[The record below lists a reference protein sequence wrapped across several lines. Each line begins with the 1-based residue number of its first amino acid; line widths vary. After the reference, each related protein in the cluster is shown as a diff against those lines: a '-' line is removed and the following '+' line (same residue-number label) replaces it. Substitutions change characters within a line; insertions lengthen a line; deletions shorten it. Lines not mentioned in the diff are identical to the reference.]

1 MIKITKPLLQKAL
14 IAGFFSAFTIG
25 VLTVLTYKSTLG
37 YFIAASFG
45 SSMVLLFGFPESPFA
60 QPKNVF
66 FGHLVTALV
75 GVIFVNY
82 IPLPIYISI
91 AIAVGAGV
99 FLMILFN
106 IVHPPAGGNPI
117 IVIIGSASY
126 DYLINPIIF
135 GCIII
140 LLLAI
145 VINKYLLIINNCL
158 TNFVVGVLTNLML
171 LSNVKIINK
180 LSNFKTIFIK
190 AGIIASLIAY
200 WGVILVGTFIT
211 FN

>member
-1 MIKITKPLLQKAL
+1 MIKITKPLLQKAI
-14 IAGFFSAFTIG
+14 IAGFFSTVTIG

-37 YFIAASFG
+37 YFIAGSFG

-66 FGHLVTALV
+66 FGLLCTALV
-75 GVIFVNY
+75 GVIFVNFV
-82 IPLPIYISI
+82 PLPIYINI
-91 AIAVGAGV
+91 ALGVGMGV
-99 FLMILFN
+99 FLMILLN

-117 IVIIGSASY
+117 MVIIGSASY

-145 VINKYLLIINNCL
+145 LVNKFLLQKNYP
-158 TNFVVGVLTNLML
+158 
-171 LSNVKIINK
+171 SK
-180 LSNFKTIFIK
+180 
-190 AGIIASLIAY
+190 
-200 WGVILVGTFIT
+200 
-211 FN
+211 